1 MNIVDI
7 EKLPVRRTKSL
18 STEKLQE
25 TEAEGRRPGIVW
37 SRSNEEQTLDI
48 EELRWL
54 SLTCHVSLVVQT
66 SNLLEHS
73 IDSIKDDQEKRVKK
87 IINF

>member
-48 EELRWL
+48 EPLN
-54 SLTCHVSLVVQT
+54 LTNPYFVNGTGVL
-66 SNLLEHS
+66 
-73 IDSIKDDQEKRVKK
+73 
-87 IINF
+87 